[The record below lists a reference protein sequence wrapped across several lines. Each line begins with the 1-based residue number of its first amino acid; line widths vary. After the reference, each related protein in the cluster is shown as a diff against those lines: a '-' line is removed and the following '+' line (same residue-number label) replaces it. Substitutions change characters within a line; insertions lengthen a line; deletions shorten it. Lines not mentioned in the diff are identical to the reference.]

1 MGVCMGKILGS
12 GIQLLSYQDLNAAG
26 KAVHCR
32 EREGDVEFFKR
43 VFYLNIKGLWESFWE
58 KR

>member
-1 MGVCMGKILGS
+1 MGKILGS